1 MSTIG
6 NIGEAARNTTGN
18 IASMLNGTMANAT
31 AALDAARPV
40 LALNG
45 ARDTPILDGLDV
57 SVRGFGDVVQ
67 RIGETLRSA
76 GDAVRPAAIIPTV
89 RAASMNSTRAANAT
103 RMAAMPATNAT
114 MASATAAD
122 GDVDMPMMAP
132 SNSTAN
138 ATATNATASGSDDD
152 DASSQPDGRRRQR
165 SRRAMLLL

>member
-1 MSTIG
+1 MLSTIG
-6 NIGEAARNTTGN
+6 DAARNTTGN

-31 AALDAARPV
+31 AALDAAQPV

-67 RIGETLRSA
+67 RIGEALRSA
-76 GDAVRPAAIIPTV
+76 GGAVRPAAVIPTV
-89 RAASMNSTRAANAT
+89 RAASMNGTRAANAT
-103 RMAAMPATNAT
+103 SMTAMPAANAT
-114 MASATAAD
+114 LATATAAD
-122 GDVDMPMMAP
+122 GDDDMPMMTS

-138 ATATNATASGSDDD
+138 ATATNAAASGSD
-152 DASSQPDGRRRQR
+152 RRRQR